1 MDPTRPAKEAAL
13 DALLAAQE
21 RLLVAFSGGVDSAYL
36 LWRAHRILGGRCTG
50 VLADSPSLA
59 RAEKEAAL
67 AFCRKHGL
75 PLRVIETH
83 EVENPAYQANS
94 WNRCFFCKHELFDR
108 MTALAR
114 AENFTA
120 LAYGENADDAG
131 EDRPGRM
138 AAAEFRVLAPLKE
151 AGLAKADIRALA
163 HAAGLEVADKV
174 ASPCLASRIPH
185 GQEVTPEKLRQVEAA
200 EGEVRAAGF
209 RIVRVRHHG
218 GKALVQVAPEETA
231 RLLTPEI
238 RRGIVRSLA
247 GIGFTGVE
255 FDEAGYR
262 GAALK

>member
-1 MDPTRPAKEAAL
+1 MEATLPARLAAL
-13 DALLAAQE
+13 DALLKAQG
-21 RLLVAFSGGVDSAYL
+21 RFLVAFSGGVDSAYL
-36 LWRAHRILGGRCTG
+36 LWRAHHVAGERCSG

-59 RAEKEAAL
+59 RAEHDEAV
-67 AFCRKHGL
+67 AFCRRHGL
-75 PLRVIETH
+75 PLRVIATH
-83 EVENPAYQANS
+83 EVENPDYQANS

-114 AENFTA
+114 AEGYAA
-120 LAYGENADDAG
+120 LAYGENADDVG

-151 AGLAKADIRALA
+151 AGLTKADIRALA
-163 HAAGLEVADKV
+163 REAGLEVADKV

-185 GQEVTPEKLRQVEAA
+185 GLEVTPEKLRQVEAA
-200 EGEVRAAGF
+200 EVEVRAAGF

-218 GKALVQVAPEETA
+218 AKAVVQVAPEETP
-231 RLLTPEI
+231 RLLALEM
-238 RRGIVRSLA
+238 RKGIKLSLA
-247 GIGFTGVE
+247 RIGFGEVE